1 MHLQRRHRALGRG
14 YRVERQEGEQRWLP
28 GEVSGR
34 LLYVIGALQCGSL
47 QSEGT
52 EPVYN
57 CTYIYVLLQ
66 VLVPAPRM
74 QFSKCALFFCFEVRK
89 THVLLFSG
97 CARRQVSWRSR
108 RHQNLQSSAVTHEA
122 TLTLVYKHSILCL
135 L

>member
-28 GEVSGR
+28 GEASGR

-52 EPVYN
+52 QAVYN
-57 CTYIYVLLQ
+57 CTYIYVLPQ

-74 QFSKCALFFCFEVRK
+74 QFSKCALFCCFVGAKNSRK
-89 THVLLFSG
+89 VV
-97 CARRQVSWRSR
+97 QW
-108 RHQNLQSSAVTHEA
+108 
-122 TLTLVYKHSILCL
+122 LCL
-135 L
+135 QAGKLEVQKAPEPPVFCCNP